1 MNEVI
6 ARRIAIFSVIFGA
19 VIGLIAV
26 IPPLIGMCL
35 FILSFLSAPILIL
48 YMKKNE
54 KYLGFI
60 DNQQGAI
67 LGAISGFFTTIGFFV
82 TFCPMVCILHL
93 IFKKYY
99 SYAIPDMIQTGLWL
113 LFVIIFMVALIFAM
127 TNAASGMGTS
137 WLLGYIEKKPQ
148 NHDAQLDIEIND

>member
-1 MNEVI
+1 MNELI
-6 ARRIAIFSVIFGA
+6 AKRIAIFSVIFGA

-35 FILSFLSAPILIL
+35 FVLSFLSAPILIL

-67 LGAISGFFTTIGFFV
+67 LGAISGFFTTVGFFV

-127 TNAASGMGTS
+127 TNSASGMGTS
-137 WLLGYIEKKPQ
+137 WILGYIEKKPQ

>member
-1 MNEVI
+1 MNELI
-6 ARRIAIFSVIFGA
+6 AKRIAIFSVIFGA

-35 FILSFLSAPILIL
+35 FVLSFLSAPILIL

-54 KYLGFI
+54 KFLGFI

-67 LGAISGFFTTIGFFV
+67 LGAISGFFTTVGFFV

-99 SYAIPDMIQTGLWL
+99 SYAIPDMVQTGLWL

-127 TNAASGMGTS
+127 TNSASGMGTS
-137 WLLGYIEKKPQ
+137 WILGYIEKKPQ